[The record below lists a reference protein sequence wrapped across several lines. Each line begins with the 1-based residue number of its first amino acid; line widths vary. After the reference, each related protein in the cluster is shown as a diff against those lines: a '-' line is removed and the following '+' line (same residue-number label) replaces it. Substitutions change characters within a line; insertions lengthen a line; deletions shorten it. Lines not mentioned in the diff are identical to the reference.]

1 MTEDEKIPKTVLQD
15 GHIPISE
22 EEAEVA
28 QAIPSKDVAEY
39 DPANEEPADYGELDY
54 DYTSI
59 SDKIAGGTRAKERG
73 NEQYRLGNY
82 EKAWKEYD
90 RAFVHIYT
98 SKEEWEAIGDQWRRA
113 INQFKLPCHLNRGLC
128 RLKKDDLENSLWDFS
143 EALRIDENSVK
154 ARYRRGVTLTRMV
167 LADLEK
173 EQKNESWNLDK
184 AQERADSAKE
194 DLMRAVKLSPND
206 KAIRDAIEDV
216 KSVRTKL
223 RDVQRRYKR
232 EQKKLFTGLI
242 ANLDE
247 SNRRKQEEEEKSIFK
262 DMPPLERVCISY

>member
-1 MTEDEKIPKTVLQD
+1 MSDEKTLSNTVERD
-15 GHIPISE
+15 GHIPVT
-22 EEAEVA
+22 EEAAKVDE
-28 QAIPSKDVAEY
+28 AIPSKDAAEY

-73 NEQYRLGNY
+73 NAQYRLGNY

-113 INQFKLPCHLNRGLC
+113 INEFKLPCHLNRGLC
-128 RLKKDDLENSLWDFS
+128 RLKKDDLENALWDFS
-143 EALRIDENSVK
+143 ESLRIDENSAK

-173 EQKNESWNLDK
+173 EVKKETWNLDK
-184 AQERADSAKE
+184 AQERADLAKE
-194 DLMRAVKLSPND
+194 DLMKAVKLKPND

-216 KSVRTKL
+216 KAVRIRL
-223 RDVQRRYKR
+223 RGVQRSYER

-247 SNRRKQEEEEKSIFK
+247 SNRRKELEEEKQIFK
-262 DMPPLERVCISY
+262 DMPPLERVSISY